1 MASPQC
7 SLRSPLLLPS
17 HALLYTAGISNFVI
31 PLSRSRKLW
40 AEYLRNPASRDT
52 TPQAVPAVASR
63 GRKGIFLG
71 IDPSLRGTGLA
82 LLDCRKTDA
91 PVLLFSETI
100 RIGPKPSM
108 TTCLGMIYTQVDSL
122 LEKFS
127 VDEIAVE
134 QAIYVQNFQTAMT
147 LGSARGAALASPSR
161 RQLPITE
168 YPPLRVKQAIVGY
181 GRASKE
187 QMIRT
192 LQQMLRLPHP
202 LPSDEADA
210 AGVALCHAFTATS

>member
-1 MASPQC
+1 M
-7 SLRSPLLLPS
+7 
-17 HALLYTAGISNFVI
+17 FF
-31 PLSRSRKLW
+31 LSRSRKLW
-40 AEYLRNPASRDT
+40 AEYIRNPDSRST
-52 TPQAVPAVASR
+52 ATNHVPTVATR
-63 GRKGIFLG
+63 GRKGVFLG
-71 IDPSLRGTGLA
+71 IDPSLRATGLA
-82 LLDCRKTDA
+82 LLDCRKTDS

-108 TTCLGMIYTQVDSL
+108 TACLGTIFTRVDALLERFQVD
-122 LEKFS
+122 E
-127 VDEIAVE
+127 VAVE

-168 YPPLRVKQAIVGY
+168 YPPLRVKQAVVGY

-192 LQQMLRLPHP
+192 LQQMLRLPNA
-202 LPSDEADA
+202 LPTDEADA
-210 AGVALCHAFTATS
+210 AGIALCHAFTATSL